1 MQYGKKVSDLC
12 TSWENAIVVEVS
24 DLCTSCENAI
34 VLFIKIIQVRR
45 NDFVFPVT
53 VHVNL

>member
-1 MQYGKKVSDLC
+1 MVQ
-12 TSWENAIVVEVS
+12 VS

-34 VLFIKIIQVRR
+34 VVKVSDLCMSCENAIVLVIMIIHVRR

-53 VHVNL
+53 VQVNL